1 LFRKV
6 ELEVPGTDK
15 RDKQDLLAVEAVV
28 RPVLAAH
35 GIDLFDLQLRRE
47 RTGWI
52 LRVMIEREG
61 STAPSGGVS
70 IDLCA
75 DISRDISAAL
85 DVSDPISHA
94 YTLEV
99 SSPGVERPLRHA
111 ADFQRFAGQTAKIVL
126 SEPLPDGQ
134 SALRGKLQGVA
145 GDQVVIDQGSGPIE
159 APLSLIKLA
168 HLVFEFPSQPKRK
181 NDPKQQSKRPKKGR

>member
-1 LFRKV
+1 LFKKV

-15 RDKQDLLAVEAVV
+15 RDKQDLQAVEAVV
-28 RPVLAAH
+28 CPVLATH
-35 GIDLFDLQLRRE
+35 GVALFELVLHRE
-47 RTGWI
+47 RTGWV

-61 STAPSGGVS
+61 STAPGGGVS
-70 IDLCA
+70 VDLCA
-75 DISRDISAAL
+75 DISKDISAAL
-85 DVSDPISHA
+85 DVSDPIA

-111 ADFQRFAGQTAKIVL
+111 EDFKRFVGQQAKIVL
-126 SEPLPDGQ
+126 SAPLPDGQ
-134 SALRGKLQGVA
+134 SALRGKLQGVR

-159 APLSLIKLA
+159 APLASVKLA

>member
-1 LFRKV
+1 M
-6 ELEVPGTDK
+6 EVPGTDK

-28 RPVLAAH
+28 RPVLSAH
-35 GIDLFDLQLRRE
+35 GVVLFDLQLRRE

-52 LRVMIEREG
+52 LRVMIEHEG

-70 IDLCA
+70 VDLCA

-111 ADFQRFAGQTAKIVL
+111 ADFERFAGQAAKIVL

-134 SALRGKLQGVA
+134 SALRGKLQGVR
-145 GDQVVIDQGSGPIE
+145 GDRVVIDQGSGPIE
-159 APLSLIKLA
+159 APLSSIKLA